1 MKRIKQ
7 NITKKHFEKLM
18 THLKSDTDIRDI
30 RRNRLMKLFN
40 LLYFTGIRINES
52 TQLTN
57 NMMLKL
63 IQNKKLIIKAHKQK
77 EEKYIFLTDNGKK
90 ALNKA
95 FKNLDESDDLI
106 FVSERANK
114 KSAMEISSVIRDANS
129 YLKKVFVDEYITS
142 HSFRQ
147 TLITDLAKSNV
158 NTKVI
163 QQLVHHKS
171 ISSTYRYMKFDEYD
185 LTASLENI
193 R

>member
-18 THLKSDTDIRDI
+18 THLKSDTDIREI
-30 RRNRLMKLFN
+30 RKTRLMKLFN
-40 LLYFTGIRINES
+40 LLYYTGIRINES
-52 TQLTN
+52 TQFTN

-63 IQNKKLIIKAHKQK
+63 LEDKKLIIKAHKQK
-77 EEKYIFLTDNGKK
+77 EEKYIFLTDNSRKMLKK
-90 ALNKA
+90 V
-95 FKNLDESDDLI
+95 FKDLKDNDELI
-106 FVSERANK
+106 FTSERANK

-129 YLKKVFVDEYITS
+129 YLKRVFTGEYITS

-147 TLITDLAKSNV
+147 TLITDLAKSNI

-171 ISSTYRYMKFDEYD
+171 ISSTYRYMKFDEHD
-185 LTASLENI
+185 LTASLEHI